1 MSCCDVC
8 GFIRTLFSKSG
19 ATRQMLLPLI
29 KKDASAKQS
38 QQYQVAH
45 SITACRPWNNN
56 LESVEF
62 SSIWF
67 SQNSIGFD
75 GVWELFEILTGW
87 FCNTCDHT
95 LKLFQTWNFLSFC
108 FMNLVIQL
116 RGSLPERIYNP
127 ITAMGFS
134 AMFTFQ
140 LDNTKK

>member
-62 SSIWF
+62 SSTGGPLLTRF
-67 SQNSIGFD
+67 
-75 GVWELFEILTGW
+75 FE
-87 FCNTCDHT
+87 T
-95 LKLFQTWNFLSFC
+95 LEKQPCKQKT
-108 FMNLVIQL
+108 V
-116 RGSLPERIYNP
+116 
-127 ITAMGFS
+127 
-134 AMFTFQ
+134 
-140 LDNTKK
+140 